1 MLEEIKVVILSLE
14 SSTSDILEEI
24 SLIFWNKHVALLIT
38 KDTII
43 HSNAY
48 HMCVQKE
55 NVDQAIKRFEKQN
68 NKILKIKKII
78 L

>member
-1 MLEEIKVVILSLE
+1 M
-14 SSTSDILEEI
+14 

-38 KDTII
+38 NDTII

-55 NVDQAIKRFEKQN
+55 DVNQAIKRFEKQN
-68 NKILKIKKII
+68 NEILKIKKII